1 MSYVLNG
8 HRGGCGRRGC
18 GSCERHRRIPC
29 RDFDERCC
37 RLCNV
42 RPDCRDDEEGVE
54 GLFERERDPIFRG
67 PCAPD
72 PEPCERDFGVNIFAF
87 CSQSQV
93 LTVREE
99 DGRVPFDTNCSFT
112 SGAFRTCRGEFRL
125 ICGGTYLVFIVINVP
140 ANDTL
145 TTRLRVLRNGEEV
158 PGASINIVKPN
169 TGYSAT
175 FELNAVVNAAEDDVL
190 SVISSNAFTLT
201 GNEVLGS
208 ISILKV
214 N

>member
-1 MSYVLNG
+1 VPHVHNR
-8 HRGGCGRRGC
+8 HRGGCSRRGC
-18 GSCERHRRIPC
+18 GSCEHHRRIPC
-29 RDFDERCC
+29 KDFDERCC
-37 RLCNV
+37 RTCNE
-42 RPDCRDDEEGVE
+42 RSDCLEGEEGLAGV
-54 GLFERERDPIFRG
+54 FEMERDPIFRG
-67 PCAPD
+67 PCPPD

-87 CSQSQV
+87 CSQSGN
-93 LTVREE
+93 LTVREPG
-99 DGRVPFDTNCSFT
+99 GRVPFETNCSFT
-112 SGAFRTCRGEFRL
+112 SGAFRTCRGEFQL

-140 ANDTL
+140 ANETL
-145 TTRLRVLRNGEEV
+145 TTRLTLTLNGEEV

-175 FELNAVVNAAEDDVL
+175 FELNAVVTADADDIL

-208 ISILKV
+208 ITILKV

>member
-1 MSYVLNG
+1 MSYVLNR

-18 GSCERHRRIPC
+18 GSCEHHHRVPC
-29 RDFDERCC
+29 KDFDPRCC
-37 RLCNV
+37 RECNDL
-42 RPDCRDDEEGVE
+42 PDCLEGVE
-54 GLFERERDPIFRG
+54 GAFIRDPIFRG

-72 PEPCERDFGVNIFAF
+72 PEPCDRDWGVNIFAF
-87 CSQSQV
+87 CSKSGV
-93 LTVREE
+93 LTVRE
-99 DGRVPFDTNCSFT
+99 DGDAVPFDENCSFT
-112 SGAFRTCRGEFRL
+112 SGAFRICRGEFQL

-145 TTRLRVLRNGEEV
+145 TTRLTVTLNGEAV

-175 FELNAVVNAAEDDVL
+175 FELNAVVNAEEDDVL
-190 SVISSNAFTLT
+190 SVISSEDFTLT
-201 GNEVLGS
+201 GTEVLGS
-208 ISILKV
+208 ITILKV